1 MELVCFYSQMCL
13 EFIGIHLVECNEIY
27 FSKIKNFHVQMSFF
41 NIQKVYRYFGYAFL
55 EEILAIYTWFDPCLA
70 PHSNVS
76 KSI

>member
-1 MELVCFYSQMCL
+1 
-13 EFIGIHLVECNEIY
+13 
-27 FSKIKNFHVQMSFF
+27 MSFF